1 MTWIKYALIYCK
13 KKPEC
18 FGLVSIL
25 EEFLKGRGV
34 QEVEV
39 VVADNLDLADR
50 EVLLSS
56 AMEHRD
62 ASLLI
67 VLGGDGTFLS
77 AVRWLAD
84 MPIPVV
90 GINLGSLGFLTEIPR
105 YSCFQDL
112 EKILEGNY
120 VLEERIRFNVQV
132 LRESEIVFEQ
142 TVLNDAVINKGA
154 LARIIDL
161 EAYINGCFLT
171 HYRADGLIVS
181 TPTGSTAYNIS
192 AGGPIICP
200 TARVAVITPICSFT
214 LSDRPIV
221 IPAPFT
227 IEIFL
232 TSHEQEVYLTCD
244 GQTGCHL
251 SPEQV
256 VRIRVSEHPLRFIKP
271 PALDFFEI
279 LRTKLKWGQPVEPIR
294 QRAAGCK

>member
-1 MTWIKYALIYCK
+1 MTWIEYALIYCK

-18 FGLVSIL
+18 FNLVASL
-25 EEFLKGRGV
+25 ENFLKNRGV
-34 QEVEV
+34 KEIV
-39 VVADNLDLADR
+39 VIVADNIDSADR
-50 EVLLSS
+50 RSLLST
-56 AMEHRD
+56 ATEHRNT
-62 ASLLI
+62 SLLI

-84 MPIPVV
+84 VPVPVV
-90 GINLGSLGFLTEIPR
+90 GINLGSLGFLTEISR
-105 YSCFQDL
+105 QSCFEDL
-112 EKILEGNY
+112 GKIVEGNY
-120 VLEERIRFNVQV
+120 VLEERMRFDVKV
-132 LRESEIVFEQ
+132 VRGDEVVYEQ

-232 TSHEQEVYLTCD
+232 TSREQEVYLTCD
-244 GQTGCHL
+244 GQTGCYL
-251 SPEQV
+251 SPEHV
-256 VRIRVSEHPLRFIKP
+256 VRINVSEYPLRFIKP

-279 LRTKLKWGQPVEPIR
+279 LRTKLKWGQPVEPVR
-294 QRAAGCK
+294 QDLTGCK